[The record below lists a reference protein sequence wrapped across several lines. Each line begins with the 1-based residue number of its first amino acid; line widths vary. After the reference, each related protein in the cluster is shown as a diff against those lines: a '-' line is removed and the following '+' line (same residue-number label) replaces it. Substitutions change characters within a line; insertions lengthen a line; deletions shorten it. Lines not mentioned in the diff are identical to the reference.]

1 MIRIGQMY
9 MLIKR
14 QIQSISDTRLVKPC
28 NLAASIKECKMNILF
43 LSWKLLLGIY
53 TKYFHLY
60 IICFKDIYYNIMYN
74 F

>member
-1 MIRIGQMY
+1 MIRTGQMY
-9 MLIKR
+9 TLIKR

-28 NLAASIKECKMNILF
+28 NLAASIKEYKMNILF

-60 IICFKDIYYNIMYN
+60 IICLKDIYHNIMYN